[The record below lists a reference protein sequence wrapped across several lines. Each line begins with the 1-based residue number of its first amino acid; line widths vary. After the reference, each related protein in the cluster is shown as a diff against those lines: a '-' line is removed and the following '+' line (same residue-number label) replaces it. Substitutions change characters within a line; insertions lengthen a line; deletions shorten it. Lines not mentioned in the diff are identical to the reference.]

1 MLKLDLA
8 CSLLDGSAHFQS
20 LLEPGQAALAPGCP
34 GCRARAFVSF
44 RLPAF
49 CGFAL
54 RSGNSR
60 QPRAE
65 IPTGCSHLEGLAG
78 RIRQERGGPAVVA
91 GVAESGF
98 FRRGRFLRKTSR
110 KSSTM
115 VGPRK
120 HEKEKREKKKNSK
133 CTCVGR
139 ESNPGQLLGRQLCS
153 PLYHQRLGTTASF
166 HTSC

>member
-78 RIRQERGGPAVVA
+78 CIRQERGGPAVVA

-120 HEKEKREKKKNSK
+120 HEKEKREKKKKKIQNALALAGNRTRVNCLEGS
-133 CTCVGR
+133 
-139 ESNPGQLLGRQLCS
+139 
-153 PLYHQRLGTTASF
+153 YAHHYTTNA
-166 HTSC
+166 